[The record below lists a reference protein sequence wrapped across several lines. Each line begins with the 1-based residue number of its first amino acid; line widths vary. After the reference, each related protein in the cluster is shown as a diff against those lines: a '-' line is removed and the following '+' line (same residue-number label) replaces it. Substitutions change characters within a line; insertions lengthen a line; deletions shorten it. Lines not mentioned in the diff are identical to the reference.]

1 MYKKLI
7 APSILNSDF
16 ANLQSQIRYI
26 EMGGADWIHCD
37 IMDGHFVPNLT
48 FGAPVVKS
56 LKKTAT
62 LPMDVHLMVENPD
75 NYIEPFHEAGAS
87 ILTVH
92 QEATVHLH
100 RTVMRI
106 KELGMKAGVSVNP
119 ATPLSTLT
127 EIIQFVDLVL
137 IMSVNPGFGGQQF
150 IQSSLRKV
158 RELNTMRAQTGT
170 QFLIEID
177 GGVDKTNIREIAE
190 CGCDVFVAGSAIFR
204 SENISA
210 ATAELKNLANS
221 ITV

>member
-150 IQSSLRKV
+150 IQPSLRKV